1 MSWTSF
7 FDRIFVVN
15 LPTRNDRLLATMNEL
30 NKFNIPFSLVEAISH
45 DKGAEGLKI
54 TMLKLFNECINA
66 GYKNILVFEDDV
78 EFVSDKVNETM
89 DLAVQQLPE
98 NYHILYLGCQP
109 THGYPR
115 FYSDNLLPVTGAFA
129 THACGY
135 SLLAMK
141 SLVALD
147 MQAPID
153 NFIVRVL
160 QPENKCYQTYP
171 FLASQREGFSDI
183 GKAEISWKP
192 FLEVRHKQK
201 IAEMKQKGR
210 FNH

>member
-7 FDRIFVVN
+7 FDKIVVIN
-15 LPTRNDRLLATMNEL
+15 LPTRNDRLVATMGEL
-30 NKFNIPFSLVEAISH
+30 DKHNIPFDLVEATSH
-45 DKGAEGLKI
+45 ENGAMGLQI
-54 TMLKLFNECINA
+54 TMINLFKDCIEK

-78 EFVSDKVNETM
+78 EFLNEDVNGTMDKVVE
-89 DLAVQQLPE
+89 QLPD
-98 NYHILYLGCQP
+98 NYHIIYLGCQP

-135 SLLAMK
+135 SLSAMK

-147 MQAPID
+147 MQPPID

-160 QPENKCYQTYP
+160 QPEGKCYQTYP
-171 FLASQREGFSDI
+171 FLATQREGFSDI